1 MATAAS
7 RIFNFSAGPAI
18 LPPEVFERAASS
30 VLELRSNAH
39 AVDGTGIGLS
49 LLEISHRS
57 KDFEAIHAGAISLV
71 HEVLGIPDT
80 CEVLFLQGGAS
91 LQFAMIPLNF
101 AAAGRTACYIDTG
114 SWSANAIKESKA
126 VAETRGH
133 ETAVVASSKAS
144 GYDHIPAWPTNVP
157 EQASYLHVTSNNTI
171 FGTEFESL
179 PPSKT
184 PLIVDASS
192 NIGSRPMGLE
202 NASFGYAGAQKNLG
216 PSGVTLVW
224 YQREWADAHPAQP
237 GVPWILRYKTHADK
251 GGLYNTPNTFGAL
264 VLKLM
269 LEWVRDNGGVAG
281 MATRNQAKADALY
294 TLLDGSSLFAARAKP
309 GSRSRMNVCWT
320 LSGAPADQEEAL
332 TKRFLKE
339 ATAAG
344 FVGLPGHRSAGG
356 CRASIYNAFPL
367 EGVTAL
373 CEFMQ
378 EFERKA

>member
-1 MATAAS
+1 MAAS
-7 RIFNFSAGPAI
+7 KIFNFSAGPAI

-39 AVDGTGIGLS
+39 ADDGEGIGLS

-57 KDFEAIHAGAISLV
+57 KDFEAIHAAVISLV
-71 HEVLGIPDT
+71 HEVLGIPES
-80 CEVLFLQGGAS
+80 CEVLLLGGGAS
-91 LQFAMIPLNF
+91 MQFGMIPLNF
-101 AAAGRTACYIDTG
+101 ATAGRTACYIDTG
-114 SWSANAIKESKA
+114 SWSANAIKESKI
-126 VAETRGH
+126 VGETRGH
-133 ETAVVASSKAS
+133 ETAVVATSKPS
-144 GYDHIPAWPTNVP
+144 GYDHIPEIPAKLP

-179 PPSKT
+179 PQVET

-202 NASFGYAGAQKNLG
+202 RATFGYAGAQKNLG

-224 YQREWADAHPAQP
+224 YQREWAAAQPAQP
-237 GVPWILRYKTHADK
+237 GVPMILRYKTHADK

-264 VLKLM
+264 VLKLV
-269 LEWVRDNGGVAG
+269 LEWVRDNGGVTG
-281 MATRNQAKADALY
+281 MAARNKAKADALY
-294 TLLDGSSLFAARAKP
+294 SQIDGSSLYKGRAKP
-309 GSRSRMNVCWT
+309 GSRSRMNVVWT
-320 LSGAPADQEEAL
+320 LGGAPEGQEEAL

-344 FVGLPGHRSAGG
+344 FSGLPGHRSAGG

-367 EGVTAL
+367 AGVTAL

-378 EFERKA
+378 EFERKG